1 MNCWRVLRR
10 SWFTWSAV
18 ALIVGCHPAKS
29 PSGGSGT
36 VATPTTLAI
45 CAASDLKFA
54 LDDLLRDF
62 RTLEPNVTVTATY
75 GSSGNFYQQ
84 LKQRAPFDVYL
95 SADIEYVRKL
105 NNEALLVPGSL
116 FPYAEG
122 RLVVWA
128 RNESKLELGV
138 DGKSGLTDPSVN
150 KIAVAN
156 PQTAPY
162 GRAAVAALKTLG
174 VYEQLESKLVQGEN
188 IAQTAQY
195 VESGAADIG
204 LIALSLATA
213 PAMKD
218 KGRYVVVP
226 NNAYPKLEQAGAVLS
241 WAKSPEAAE
250 KFCKFLR
257 SADAREKLR
266 QYGFTTPEE

>member
-1 MNCWRVLRR
+1 LA
-10 SWFTWSAV
+10 WSAA
-18 ALIVGCHPAKS
+18 ALIAGCHSGKS

-36 VATPTTLAI
+36 TAAPATVAI

-54 LDDLLRDF
+54 LDDLLGDF
-62 RTLEPNVTVTATY
+62 SKLEPNVAVTATY

-105 NNEALLVPGSL
+105 NHEALIVPGSL
-116 FPYAEG
+116 FRYAEG
-122 RLVVWA
+122 RLVVWV
-128 RNESKLELGV
+128 RNESKLALDD
-138 DGKSGLTDPSVN
+138 DGKSALADASVN

-162 GRAAVAALKTLG
+162 GRAAVAALKTFGL
-174 VYEQLESKLVQGEN
+174 YEQLESKLVQGEN

-218 KGRYVVVP
+218 KGRYIALP
-226 NNAYPKLEQAGAVLS
+226 KAAYPKLEQAGAVLS

-250 KFCKFLR
+250 KFCAFLR
-257 SADAREKLR
+257 SAGAREKLR